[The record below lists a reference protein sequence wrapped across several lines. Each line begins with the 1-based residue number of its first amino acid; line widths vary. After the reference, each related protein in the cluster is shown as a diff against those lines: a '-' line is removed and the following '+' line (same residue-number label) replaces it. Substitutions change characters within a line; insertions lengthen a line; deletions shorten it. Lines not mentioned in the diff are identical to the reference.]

1 MTDRSKQ
8 LGEEKI
14 GKLLFKFS
22 IPAIIGMLVN
32 ALYNIVDR
40 IFVGHGVGSLAL
52 SGIALTFPIPL
63 LIMAFGMLIGLGAT
77 SLISIRLGEKKKEE
91 AELIVGNSFMLL
103 LGISLGITLL
113 SYLFMDAM
121 LIQFGASAEV
131 LPYAR
136 EYIKV
141 LLLGAAFQ
149 NVGFGMNN
157 FIRAEG
163 NPKTAMLTMILGAVL
178 NTILNPI
185 FIFGLHLGIVGS
197 ALATVISQVVV
208 SVWVLSYFLG
218 SRAMLRLRVH
228 NLRLDLAIVKGI
240 LAIGMSPFAMQ
251 LVASLI
257 TVLFNKSLAHYGGDL
272 AIAAMGIINSI
283 VMLIFMPVF
292 GLNQGAQP
300 IIGYNYGARKY
311 NRVKTALKL
320 GAFWATVITTTGFLL
335 TLVFPG
341 ALIAM
346 FSKDD
351 TELIRLGVSGLRLFL
366 IMLPI
371 IGFQVAAVNYFQATG
386 QPRKSLFLSMSRQL
400 IFLAPFIL
408 ILPHFWGLTG
418 VWLAGPASDLASS
431 ILTAIWLFRDIRKL
445 NAQETTALVAVR

>member
-8 LGEEKI
+8 MGEEKI

-40 IFVGHGVGSLAL
+40 IFVGNGVGALAL
-52 SGIALTFPIPL
+52 SGISISFPIPL
-63 LIMAFGMLIGLGAT
+63 VIMAFGMLVGLGAT
-77 SLISIRLGEKKKEE
+77 SLISIKLGEKKREE
-91 AELIVGNSFMLL
+91 AERIVGNSFVLL
-103 LGISLGITLL
+103 LGIALVIMLL
-113 SYLFMDAM
+113 SYLFLDG
-121 LIQFGASAEV
+121 LLVKFGASAQV

-136 EYIKV
+136 DYIKV
-141 LLLGAAFQ
+141 LLLGTVFQ

-163 NPKTAMLTMILGAVL
+163 NPKTAMQTMVLGAVL

-185 FIFGLHLGIVGS
+185 FIFGFHLGIIGS
-197 ALATVISQVVV
+197 ALATVLAQAVVAI
-208 SVWVLSYFLG
+208 WVFSYFLG
-218 SRAMLRLRVH
+218 SRAMLRLRIRH
-228 NLRLDLAIVKGI
+228 LKLDFPVVKGI
-240 LAIGMSPFAMQ
+240 LSIGMSPFAMQ

-257 TVLFNKSLAHYGGDL
+257 TVMFNQSLGFYSGDL

-300 IIGYNYGARKY
+300 IIGYNYGARHY
-311 NRVKTALKL
+311 DRVKTTLKL
-320 GAFWATVITTTGFLL
+320 NVFWAMVIMVAGFLL
-335 TLVFPG
+335 TQIFPVPLM
-341 ALIAM
+341 AL
-346 FSKDD
+346 FSRGD
-351 TELIRLGVSGLRLFL
+351 TELIGLGSEGLRLYL
-366 IMLPI
+366 MMLPI

-408 ILPHFWGLTG
+408 ILPHFWGLAG
-418 VWLAGPASDLASS
+418 IWLAGPASDLASS
-431 ILTAIWLFRDIRKL
+431 LLTAVWLVRDIRRL
-445 NAQETTALVAVR
+445 TRFH

>member
-8 LGEEKI
+8 MGEEKI

-22 IPAIIGMLVN
+22 IPAMIGMLVN

-40 IFVGHGVGSLAL
+40 IFVGNGVGSLAL
-52 SGIALTFPIPL
+52 SGISISFPIPL
-63 LIMAFGMLIGLGAT
+63 VIMAFGMLIGLGAT
-77 SLISIRLGEKKKEE
+77 SLISIKLGEKKREE
-91 AELIVGNSFMLL
+91 AERIVGNSFVLL
-103 LGISLGITLL
+103 LGIAMVIMLL
-113 SYLFMDAM
+113 SYLFLDG
-121 LIQFGASAEV
+121 LLVKFGASEQV

-136 EYIKV
+136 DYMKV
-141 LLLGAAFQ
+141 LLLGTAFQ

-163 NPKTAMLTMILGAVL
+163 NPKTAMQTMVLGAVL
-178 NTILNPI
+178 NTVLNPI
-185 FIFGLHLGIVGS
+185 FIFGFHLGIMGS
-197 ALATVISQVVV
+197 ALATVLSQAVVA
-208 SVWVLSYFLG
+208 SWVLSYFLG
-218 SRAMLRLRVH
+218 SRAMLRLRIQH
-228 NLRLDLAIVKGI
+228 LKLDFPVVKGI
-240 LAIGMSPFAMQ
+240 LSIGMSPFAMQ

-257 TVLFNKSLAHYGGDL
+257 TVMLNQSLGLYGGDL

-300 IIGYNYGARKY
+300 IIGYNYGARQY
-311 NRVKTALKL
+311 DRVKTTLKL
-320 GAFWATVITTTGFLL
+320 NVFWATVIMVAGFLL
-335 TLVFPG
+335 TQIFPVPLM
-341 ALIAM
+341 AL
-346 FSKDD
+346 FSKGD
-351 TELIRLGVSGLRLFL
+351 TELIGLGTEGLRLFL
-366 IMLPI
+366 MMLPI

-408 ILPHFWGLTG
+408 ILPHFWGLAG

-431 ILTAIWLFRDIRKL
+431 LLTAVWLVRDIRRL
-445 NAQETTALVAVR
+445 NAKTTALAAS